1 MYVNRSA
8 IFFILNQATQPSPEN
23 YERNRKKIMKHK
35 NQTHKQTSIYKQH
48 KGVKKKKF
56 YFAAEAAEHYGSFME
71 HMEQLS

>member
-1 MYVNRSA
+1 MKG
-8 IFFILNQATQPSPEN
+8 TG
-23 YERNRKKIMKHK
+23 KKIVKHK

-71 HMEQLS
+71 HMEHHHHHHREDGSRP